1 MSVIKS
7 TTGQNNTEHFR
18 KKFPQRK
25 LDRVLYLCYHQCNNQ
40 EIVYTFTIPPSNYI
54 DFYLLLKKTMQRNTV
69 NKHIEEPSEFIGT
82 YRLQFRT
89 DQTTVQMNSFNLR
102 LEILS
107 ILAYVLM
114 KL

>member
-1 MSVIKS
+1 
-7 TTGQNNTEHFR
+7 
-18 KKFPQRK
+18 
-25 LDRVLYLCYHQCNNQ
+25 
-40 EIVYTFTIPPSNYI
+40 
-54 DFYLLLKKTMQRNTV
+54 MQRNTV